1 MGILVWLGT
10 GPRSA
15 LGEEVKE
22 KPVLEQILDL
32 LKQRGQIDEK
42 QYNALQE
49 KAKKEQ
55 ASAFQAGIAN
65 GRPFFKSTY
74 GNFYV
79 DLGGR
84 LQVDFDTPDEDTH
97 TLTGARLGSQFLLR
111 RAYLEVDA
119 RLFRWVHFRI
129 ETNFTDSQ
137 PLRDVSLEFTPWP
150 DLRLIAGQFE
160 TPFKS

>member
-1 MGILVWLGT
+1 MVLHNLDTTVRATPSPSTRRGKRITCNARRGMLRLPLALPTSSPMRLTTKQFGNDIFKQGKDSGVRRLMQCVPVGILVWLGT

-74 GNFYV
+74 G
-79 DLGGR
+79 
-84 LQVDFDTPDEDTH
+84 
-97 TLTGARLGSQFLLR
+97 
-111 RAYLEVDA
+111 
-119 RLFRWVHFRI
+119 
-129 ETNFTDSQ
+129 
-137 PLRDVSLEFTPWP
+137 
-150 DLRLIAGQFE
+150 
-160 TPFKS
+160 